1 MTAEEGKT
9 NESALNFEHIIYEKK
24 DSVAKIIG
32 FILKCDRCGGKFTYE
47 FNTPLAVSC
56 VHCSSVFDAR
66 MQIFRQARAEVD
78 KITSL

>member
-1 MTAEEGKT
+1 MRVMSEAREDDNHE
-9 NESALNFEHIIYEKK
+9 NLQDE
-24 DSVAKIIG
+24 AKIIG

-47 FNTPLAVSC
+47 FNSPLAVSC